1 MSVRRGSAHT
11 SVVGALVPPAPA
23 AGSVAGGPTRVR
35 GAQAALR
42 RAAARRPEA
51 WIYVVATA
59 AGLAVAAG
67 VTGGPG
73 LVPPPGAA
81 GGHHGHGA
89 GGPPLTGG
97 GGVGAAAGAWWWWMA
112 MVAAMMLPVVA
123 PHARRIALRSLW
135 HRRHRSAGAFLL
147 GYLAVWAALGTVV
160 VAALAAAGTQH
171 PPATAPVVALAVAAV
186 WQVSAPRRRVLRR
199 CGTPRPAALRGWPAD
214 RDALVTGGRAGLRCT
229 VTCGPA
235 MLAMAVS
242 HSVWLM
248 AGLLVLLLTERA
260 RGPNPGR
267 RAGRPHE
274 AWALVAFAGIAAL
287 AAVT

>member
-1 MSVRRGSAHT
+1 MLPAT
-11 SVVGALVPPAPA
+11 TAPA
-23 AGSVAGGPTRVR
+23 IGGAAGGSPAGGFTRVG
-35 GAQAALR
+35 GARATLR
-42 RAAARRPEA
+42 RVAARRPEA
-51 WIYVVATA
+51 WIYAAATA
-59 AGLAVAAG
+59 AGLVVAAG
-67 VTGGPG
+67 AVTGGTTVSPS
-73 LVPPPGAA
+73 PGAPDA
-81 GGHHGHGA
+81 HHHGHGP
-89 GGPPLTGG
+89 GGPPLAAGDG
-97 GGVGAAAGAWWWWMA
+97 FGAVAAAWSRWMV

-135 HRRHRSAGAFLL
+135 PRRHRSMAAFLL
-147 GYLAVWAALGTVV
+147 GYLAVWAVLGTVV
-160 VAALAAAGTQH
+160 VAGLAARTRH
-171 PPATAPVVALAVAAV
+171 PPATTVVVVLVAAAA

-199 CGTPRPAALRGWPAD
+199 CEAPRPSALWGWPAD
-214 RDALVTGGRAGLRCT
+214 RDAMVTGGRAGLRCT

-260 RGPNPGR
+260 RGPNPGQ

-274 AWALVAFAGIAAL
+274 AVGLVAFAGVAAL